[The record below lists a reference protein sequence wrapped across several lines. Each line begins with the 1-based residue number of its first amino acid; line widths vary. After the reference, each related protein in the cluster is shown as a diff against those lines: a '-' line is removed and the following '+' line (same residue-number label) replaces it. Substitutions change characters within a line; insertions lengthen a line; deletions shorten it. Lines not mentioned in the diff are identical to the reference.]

1 MPDFTYEDRK
11 QLEKIARE
19 LDKSGR
25 KIIQIA
31 ISSEDVVI
39 GLRSDG
45 KICKYNFKTKKWK
58 EV

>member
-31 ISSEDVVI
+31 ISSEDVVCCV
-39 GLRSDG
+39 L
-45 KICKYNFKTKKWK
+45 
-58 EV
+58 